1 MIQNHLID
9 LHLHL
14 DGSLPVD
21 TFIKLAK
28 SQGVSIPESREE
40 VVKLLTLPPE
50 SRDLNDYLKC
60 FDLPLSVM
68 QTEEAVF
75 TSVKELCESLKG
87 QGLEYAEIRFAP
99 QLHLQRGAT
108 QESIAL
114 AACEGVKASGFNA
127 GIILCCM
134 RGKDNFALN
143 METVKIAHA
152 TLKNGVVATDLA
164 GAEALFPTSDYRPL
178 FEYASSLGLAFTVH
192 AGEADGPESVWAAV
206 SFGTPRI
213 GHGIR
218 AISDPELLKIIKKKG
233 IVLEVCPTSNLQTGA
248 ATAEDYPLMKYL
260 EMEIPVT
267 LNTDNMTVSGTTL
280 KKEFEVAER
289 MFGLTEEGKR
299 MLIKTAKESIFS

>member
-1 MIQNHLID
+1 MID

-28 SQGVSIPESREE
+28 SQGVNIPESRED

-75 TSVKELCESLKG
+75 TSVKELCEELKG
-87 QGLEYAEIRFAP
+87 QGLEHAEIRFAP

-108 QESIAL
+108 QEGIAL

-134 RGKDNFALN
+134 RGTDNLALN
-143 METVKIAHA
+143 METIKTAS
-152 TLKNGVVATDLA
+152 TTRKNGVVAVDLA
-164 GAEALFPTSDYRPL
+164 GAEALFPTKDYRGL
-178 FEYASSLGLAFTVH
+178 FEYASSLGLTFTVH

-213 GHGIR
+213 GHGVR
-218 AISDPELLKIIKKKG
+218 AMSDPELLKVIKKKG
-233 IVLEVCPTSNLQTGA
+233 IVLEMCPVSNLQTGA
-248 ATAEDYPLMKYL
+248 ATEKDYPLMKYL

-267 LNTDNMTVSGTTL
+267 LNTDNMTVSGTTVAN
-280 KKEFEVAER
+280 EFAVAER
-289 MFGLTEEGKR
+289 LFGLTEEGKR
-299 MLIKTAKESIFS
+299 VLIETARKASF